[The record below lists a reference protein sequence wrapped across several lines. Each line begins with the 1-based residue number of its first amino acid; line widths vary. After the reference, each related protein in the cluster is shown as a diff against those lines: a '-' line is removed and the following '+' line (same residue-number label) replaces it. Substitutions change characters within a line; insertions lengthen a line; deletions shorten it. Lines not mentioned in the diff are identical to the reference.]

1 MKKFKMLKV
10 MRQILSLSAMVV
22 VMWMF
27 CLNVHAEEGKTVVAL
42 GADLSAEQRATV
54 LGLMGITEEQL
65 STYDVVYITNSQ
77 EHQYLDSYLGSSVI
91 GSKSLSSVMLKKGAK
106 GSGVNVTTKN
116 INYCTTGMY
125 RNALLTA
132 GIQDTEVIVAAPAP
146 ISGTAALIGA
156 VKAYEKMEG
165 TAISEASLSSALDE
179 LITTGQ
185 LAEAAENEIKLT
197 LEEPTMPTLTLDP
210 EAQEQPAPPEEPQIT
225 TLDESILSP
234 EEQKMVDDFSQKIDL
249 QNSTMVMQY
258 GSAAQRKIANFSDT
272 ALNNVRTK
280 DLGEVGDQIS
290 NLVVELKGFDIDEE
304 EKKGFFG
311 RFKNTS
317 NKIIAMK
324 SRYDSAE
331 SNVNKIAAALE
342 KHQVQ
347 LMKDVVMLD
356 QLYSMNLNYHK
367 ELTMYI
373 IAGKK
378 KLQQERATTLEQMKQ
393 KAKQTGLAED
403 AQAANDFAQQCDSFE
418 KKLHDLELTRMVS
431 VQMSPQ
437 IRLVQ
442 NNDKLMSDK
451 IQSTLVNTIPLWKSQ
466 MVLALGLAH
475 SEQAVRA
482 QKEVTDMTNELLRR
496 NADKLKMSTIETAR
510 ETERGVV
517 DMETLRHTNLSLIQ
531 TLDEVVKIQ
540 DEGRAKRR
548 AAEAEIGRLEG
559 ELKQKLLDIH
569 T

>member
-1 MKKFKMLKV
+1 M
-10 MRQILSLSAMVV
+10 
-22 VMWMF
+22 
-27 CLNVHAEEGKTVVAL
+27 
-42 GADLSAEQRATV
+42 
-54 LGLMGITEEQL
+54 
-65 STYDVVYITNSQ
+65 
-77 EHQYLDSYLGSSVI
+77 
-91 GSKSLSSVMLKKGAK
+91 
-106 GSGVNVTTKN
+106 
-116 INYCTTGMY
+116 
-125 RNALLTA
+125 
-132 GIQDTEVIVAAPAP
+132 
-146 ISGTAALIGA
+146 
-156 VKAYEKMEG
+156 
-165 TAISEASLSSALDE
+165 
-179 LITTGQ
+179 
-185 LAEAAENEIKLT
+185 ENEIKLT
-197 LEEPTMPTLTLDP
+197 LEQAPPQAPTLTL
-210 EAQEQPAPPEEPQIT
+210 EGEEPQAPQAQEAAKPT

-258 GSAAQRKIANFSDT
+258 GSAAQKKIANFSDT

-317 NKIIAMK
+317 NKIVAMK
-324 SRYDSAE
+324 ARYDSAE
-331 SNVNKIAAALE
+331 ANVNKIGAALE

-540 DEGRAKRR
+540 DEGRQRR
-548 AAEAEIGRLEG
+548 RQAEAEIGRLEG

>member
-1 MKKFKMLKV
+1 M
-10 MRQILSLSAMVV
+10 
-22 VMWMF
+22 
-27 CLNVHAEEGKTVVAL
+27 
-42 GADLSAEQRATV
+42 D
-54 LGLMGITEEQL
+54 
-65 STYDVVYITNSQ
+65 
-77 EHQYLDSYLGSSVI
+77 
-91 GSKSLSSVMLKKGAK
+91 
-106 GSGVNVTTKN
+106 
-116 INYCTTGMY
+116 
-125 RNALLTA
+125 
-132 GIQDTEVIVAAPAP
+132 
-146 ISGTAALIGA
+146 
-156 VKAYEKMEG
+156 
-165 TAISEASLSSALDE
+165 
-179 LITTGQ
+179 
-185 LAEAAENEIKLT
+185 NEIKLT
-197 LEEPTMPTLTLDP
+197 LEEPAMPTLTLEP
-210 EAQEQPAPPEEPQIT
+210 EQQEQPAQPEESSVT

-258 GSAAQRKIANFSDT
+258 GSAAQKKIASFSDT

-280 DLGEVGDQIS
+280 DLGEVGEQIS
-290 NLVVELKGFDIDEE
+290 SLVVELKGFDIDEE

-311 RFKNTS
+311 LFKNTS
-317 NKIIAMK
+317 NKIVAMK
-324 SRYDSAE
+324 ARYDSAE
-331 SNVNKIAAALE
+331 VNVNKIAAALE
-342 KHQVQ
+342 SHQVQ

-356 QLYSMNLNYHK
+356 KLYDMNLNYHK
-367 ELTMYI
+367 ELSMYI

-378 KLQQERATTLEQMKQ
+378 KLDQERRTTLEQMKQ
-393 KAKQTGLAED
+393 KARQTGLAED

-482 QKEVTDMTNELLRR
+482 QREVTDMTNELLRK

-531 TLDEVVKIQ
+531 TLDEVVKIL
-540 DEGRAKRR
+540 DEGRARRR
-548 AAEAEIGRLEG
+548 AAEQELGRLEG
-559 ELKQKLLDIH
+559 ELTQKLLDIH
-569 T
+569 S

>member
-1 MKKFKMLKV
+1 M
-10 MRQILSLSAMVV
+10 
-22 VMWMF
+22 
-27 CLNVHAEEGKTVVAL
+27 
-42 GADLSAEQRATV
+42 
-54 LGLMGITEEQL
+54 
-65 STYDVVYITNSQ
+65 
-77 EHQYLDSYLGSSVI
+77 
-91 GSKSLSSVMLKKGAK
+91 
-106 GSGVNVTTKN
+106 
-116 INYCTTGMY
+116 
-125 RNALLTA
+125 
-132 GIQDTEVIVAAPAP
+132 
-146 ISGTAALIGA
+146 
-156 VKAYEKMEG
+156 
-165 TAISEASLSSALDE
+165 
-179 LITTGQ
+179 
-185 LAEAAENEIKLT
+185 ENEIKLT
-197 LEEPTMPTLTLDP
+197 LEQAPPQAPTLTLEGAEP
-210 EAQEQPAPPEEPQIT
+210 EQPQAQEEAKPT

-258 GSAAQRKIANFSDT
+258 GWAAQWRIANFSDA
-272 ALNNVRTK
+272 ALNNVRSK

>member
-1 MKKFKMLKV
+1 M
-10 MRQILSLSAMVV
+10 
-22 VMWMF
+22 
-27 CLNVHAEEGKTVVAL
+27 
-42 GADLSAEQRATV
+42 
-54 LGLMGITEEQL
+54 
-65 STYDVVYITNSQ
+65 
-77 EHQYLDSYLGSSVI
+77 
-91 GSKSLSSVMLKKGAK
+91 
-106 GSGVNVTTKN
+106 
-116 INYCTTGMY
+116 
-125 RNALLTA
+125 
-132 GIQDTEVIVAAPAP
+132 
-146 ISGTAALIGA
+146 
-156 VKAYEKMEG
+156 
-165 TAISEASLSSALDE
+165 
-179 LITTGQ
+179 
-185 LAEAAENEIKLT
+185 ENEIKLT
-197 LEEPTMPTLTLDP
+197 LEQEAPQAPSLTLEGMAEP
-210 EAQEQPAPPEEPQIT
+210 EQPQQAEAEAQA
-225 TLDESILSP
+225 LDESMLSD
-234 EEQKMVDDFSQKIDL
+234 EERKMVEDFSQKIDL
-249 QNSTMVMQY
+249 HNSTIVMQY
-258 GSAAQRKIANFSDT
+258 GSAAQKKIASFSDT

-280 DLGEVGDQIS
+280 DLGEVGNQIS
-290 NLVVELKGFDIDEE
+290 SLVVELKGFDIDEE

-311 RFKNTS
+311 RFKNTG
-317 NKIIAMK
+317 NKILAMK

-331 SNVNKIAAALE
+331 TNVNKIAAALE
-342 KHQVQ
+342 SHQVQ

-356 QLYSMNLNYHK
+356 KLYDMNLNYHK

-378 KLQQERATTLEQMKQ
+378 KLNLERSTTLVEMQN
-393 KAKQTGLAED
+393 KARRSGLAED
-403 AQAANDFAQQCDSFE
+403 AQAANDFAQQ
-418 KKLHDLELTRMVS
+418 ELTRMVS

-482 QKEVTDMTNELLRR
+482 QREVTDMTNELLRR

-517 DMETLRHTNLSLIQ
+517 DMETLRHTNMSLIQ

-540 DEGRAKRR
+540 DEGRQKRR

>member
-1 MKKFKMLKV
+1 M
-10 MRQILSLSAMVV
+10 
-22 VMWMF
+22 
-27 CLNVHAEEGKTVVAL
+27 
-42 GADLSAEQRATV
+42 
-54 LGLMGITEEQL
+54 
-65 STYDVVYITNSQ
+65 
-77 EHQYLDSYLGSSVI
+77 
-91 GSKSLSSVMLKKGAK
+91 
-106 GSGVNVTTKN
+106 
-116 INYCTTGMY
+116 
-125 RNALLTA
+125 
-132 GIQDTEVIVAAPAP
+132 
-146 ISGTAALIGA
+146 
-156 VKAYEKMEG
+156 
-165 TAISEASLSSALDE
+165 
-179 LITTGQ
+179 
-185 LAEAAENEIKLT
+185 ENEIKLT
-197 LEEPTMPTLTLDP
+197 LEQEAPQAPSLTLEGVAEP
-210 EAQEQPAPPEEPQIT
+210 EQPQQAEAEAQA
-225 TLDESILSP
+225 LDESMLSD
-234 EEQKMVDDFSQKIDL
+234 EERKMVEDFSQKIDL
-249 QNSTMVMQY
+249 HNSTIVMQY
-258 GSAAQRKIANFSDT
+258 GSAAQKKIASFSDT

-280 DLGEVGDQIS
+280 DLGEVGNQIS
-290 NLVVELKGFDIDEE
+290 SLVVELKGFDIDEE

-311 RFKNTS
+311 RFKNTG
-317 NKIIAMK
+317 NKILAMK

-331 SNVNKIAAALE
+331 TNVNKIAAALE
-342 KHQVQ
+342 SHQVQ

-356 QLYSMNLNYHK
+356 KLYDMNLNYHK

-378 KLQQERATTLEQMKQ
+378 KLNLERSTTLVEMQN
-393 KAKQTGLAED
+393 KARRSGLAED

-482 QKEVTDMTNELLRR
+482 QREVTDMTNELLRR
-496 NADKLKMSTIETAR
+496 NSDKLKMITIETAR

-517 DMETLRHTNLSLIQ
+517 DMETLRHTNMSLIQ

-540 DEGRAKRR
+540 DEGRQKRR